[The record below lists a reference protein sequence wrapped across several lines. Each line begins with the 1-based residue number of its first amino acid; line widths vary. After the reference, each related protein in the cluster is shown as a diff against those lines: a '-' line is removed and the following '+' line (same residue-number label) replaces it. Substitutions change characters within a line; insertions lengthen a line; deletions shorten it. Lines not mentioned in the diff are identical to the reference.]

1 MARRRLRSG
10 TATECCVTS
19 ATPSGT
25 PFPAC
30 ALDAILHIHRALD
43 PPQLLDA
50 LIDATRAIG
59 VAGSVYSVVIPE
71 PDGEPFSF
79 SLFACHPAFAH
90 RQDEMGPIHE
100 HPWLRFARTHSS
112 PGTERGIK
120 AHDAVD
126 RAALQLASRYGFS
139 ASLIVPTSGG
149 PNLERIE
156 MLCLGRDRPGG
167 FEEEDAHLVRTLA
180 RSLAGELH
188 DWITH
193 YLSGQLRQSA
203 NLQPADIQLLT
214 LEWQGLG
221 TKAISA
227 RTGMTPAAVDSR
239 FQRLIARLECRSRK
253 DAARKAAEH
262 GLLDQSAATRCSARG

>member
-1 MARRRLRSG
+1 MPRRRPHSSIAARS
-10 TATECCVTS
+10 CVTS
-19 ATPSGT
+19 TTPNGT
-25 PFPAC
+25 PFPAS
-30 ALDAILHIHRALD
+30 ALDAILQIHRAPG

-59 VAGSVYSVVIPE
+59 VAASLYSVVIPE

-100 HPWLRFARTHSS
+100 HPWFRFARTHSS
-112 PGTERGIK
+112 PGTDRVIE
-120 AHDAVD
+120 ALEAVD
-126 RAALQLASRYGFS
+126 REALQLASRYGFNS
-139 ASLIVPTSGG
+139 SLIVPTAGG
-149 PNLERIE
+149 PNLQRIE
-156 MLCLGRDRPGG
+156 MLCLGRHNPGA
-167 FEEEDAHLVRTLA
+167 FEEDDADLVRTLA

-193 YLSGQLRQSA
+193 HLSGRLRQSA
-203 NLQPADIQLLT
+203 KLQTADIELLR

-221 TKAISA
+221 TKAICA

-253 DAARKAAEH
+253 DAARRAAEH
-262 GLLDQSAATRCSARG
+262 GLLEQRS